1 MTHVN
6 SPPVFS
12 VVVPVHNEEETL
24 RLLADRLRGM
34 LTALGEPFEVLM
46 IDDGSTD
53 DSYAVAENIALED
66 PRFRVVGLSRN
77 FGHQVALTAGLDL
90 AAGAAVITMDAD
102 LQHPPE
108 VVPVMVDRWH
118 EGYDVVYGVMR
129 SRESETRF
137 KRWSSNSFYGLLG
150 KLADIP
156 MQPNAG
162 DFRLVDRAVVEVMR
176 GMPERN
182 RYLRGMFS
190 WVGFRQ
196 VGVDYECAPRQGGRS
211 SYTLSRMVRLGVD
224 AVISFSIVP
233 LRIVLSLGLFASLVA
248 VLVGI
253 STLVARL
260 AGGYTVPGWTTVVL
274 VTTFLGGMQ
283 LIVLGLMGEYVGR
296 IYDEVKQRPLYLV
309 SRTVGIH
316 RSGVGSS
323 LPRSQ
328 RLGGRSTEPGEPQQ
342 GGRFPPESAK
352 R

>member
-6 SPPVFS
+6 SLPVFS
-12 VVVPVHNEEETL
+12 VVVPVHNEEESVGH
-24 RLLADRLRGM
+24 LAERLREM
-34 LTALGEPFEVLM
+34 LTALGEPFEVVM
-46 IDDGSTD
+46 VDDGSTD
-53 DSYAVAENIALED
+53 ESFAVMEDIALKD

-108 VVPVMVDRWH
+108 VVPIMVDRWR
-118 EGYDVVYGVMR
+118 EGYDVVFGIMR
-129 SRESETRF
+129 GRKSETRF
-137 KRWSSNSFYGLLG
+137 KRWSSNAFYGLLG

-156 MQPNAG
+156 MEPNAG

-196 VGVDYECAPRQGGRS
+196 VGVDYVCAPRQGGHS
-211 SYTLSRMVRLGVD
+211 SYTLGRMVRLGVD
-224 AVISFSIVP
+224 AVISFSIIP

-248 VLVGI
+248 ALVGV

-316 RSGVGSS
+316 RSGVGQS

-328 RLGGRSTEPGEPQQ
+328 SLGGGVVDPGESQQ
-342 GGRFPPESAK
+342 GGRFPPESAT